1 MKTVLFSE
9 EFSAFKVTKIFL
21 KLQGVSGVSLK
32 SVQSLHCAKFQENCF
47 VPCGFQLFKTVMK
60 TCHIVQCEYLVQSNQ
75 DVAIVQRVKS
85 IHLQI
90 VKIWGIFAVALM
102 HLRVICWEWD
112 GSMEMDKTL
121 HCINIHA
128 ATHFS
133 RGEMAHFQT
142 NTSPIHYSKPL
153 DLCLCTHTT
162 ATNTL
167 PHKHTCI
174 YVCLLSEIL
183 EKSKSLCGDGLE
195 WDYRTNVS
203 SANVPRN
210 VNVGL

>member
-1 MKTVLFSE
+1 MVWISNP
-9 EFSAFKVTKIFL
+9 
-21 KLQGVSGVSLK
+21 
-32 SVQSLHCAKFQENCF
+32 VQSGCGHCIESVKYTSIDRENLGYFCS
-47 VPCGFQLFKTVMK
+47 GFNA
-60 TCHIVQCEYLVQSNQ
+60 S
-75 DVAIVQRVKS
+75 KS
-85 IHLQI
+85 D
-90 VKIWGIFAVALM
+90 
-102 HLRVICWEWD
+102 LREWD
-112 GSMEMDKTL
+112 GSTEMDKTL

-162 ATNTL
+162 TANTL

-174 YVCLLSEIL
+174 YVCVLSEIL
-183 EKSKSLCGDGLE
+183 EKSKSLCGDDLE

-203 SANVPRN
+203 SANVSRN
-210 VNVGL
+210 VNVVLWFKQLDTSTVVMSLR